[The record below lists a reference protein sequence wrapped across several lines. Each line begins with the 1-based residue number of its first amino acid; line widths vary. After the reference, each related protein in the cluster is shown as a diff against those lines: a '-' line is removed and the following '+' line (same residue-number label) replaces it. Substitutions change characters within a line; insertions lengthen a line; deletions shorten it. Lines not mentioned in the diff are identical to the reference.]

1 MSEQSSHVRRL
12 AVLNEL
18 VEISLVLNSSLSVDR
33 ILTQLMDATTRVLKA
48 ETASVILR
56 DENTNELHFVAMP
69 TDSPQGEQLMRMPI
83 PLEGSLAGA
92 IIRENCALVLDD
104 VSQDPRHYRNTDA
117 QSGFVTRSLLGV
129 PMRIKDR
136 VVGAL
141 QAVNKIGDRW
151 EENDQHYMEILAAQ
165 AAIALEK
172 AQLIEELQRANK
184 ELSQLDK
191 LKSDFIA
198 IASHELRTPLGVIMG
213 YASFLKE
220 EADGEL
226 SDHAN
231 AVLNSALRMR
241 ALIEDMMNLRL
252 LNMGESEL
260 QRELVAIQD
269 LLLLARSEVLSIVD
283 AKGLELKVAVPDGE
297 IVLDI
302 DQTKVLKAITT
313 LLENAVK
320 FTPPTNGQI
329 ELYCVERG
337 NELWITVTDNG
348 VGIPAEA
355 LQDIFKPF
363 FQVED
368 HMTRHH
374 GGMGLGLAIAK
385 AVVETHRGRI
395 WAESM
400 GPHKGATFYI
410 SLPKG

>member
-1 MSEQSSHVRRL
+1 MMDQDYARRL

-33 ILTQLMDATTRVLKA
+33 VLTQLMDATTRVLKA

-69 TDSPQGEQLMRMPI
+69 TAAAKAEQLMRMPI

-92 IIRENCALVLDD
+92 IIRENEAIVLDD

-117 QSGFVTRSLLGV
+117 ESGFVTRSLLGV

-151 EENDQHYMEILAAQ
+151 EEADQHFLEILAAQ

-260 QRELVAIQD
+260 QRESVSIQD
-269 LLLLARSEVLSIVD
+269 LMLLARNDVISIVE
-283 AKGLELKVAVPDGE
+283 AKGHHLRMGLPADEVMLE
-297 IVLDI
+297 I
-302 DQTKVLKAITT
+302 DRAKMLKAVTT

-320 FTPPTNGQI
+320 FTPPANGQI
-329 ELYCVERG
+329 KMQCEDRG
-337 NELWITVTDNG
+337 NEMWIIVSDNG
-348 VGIPAEA
+348 VGIPADA

-385 AVVETHRGRI
+385 AVVETHRGRV
-395 WAESM
+395 WAESE
-400 GPHKGATFYI
+400 GPGLGAAFYI